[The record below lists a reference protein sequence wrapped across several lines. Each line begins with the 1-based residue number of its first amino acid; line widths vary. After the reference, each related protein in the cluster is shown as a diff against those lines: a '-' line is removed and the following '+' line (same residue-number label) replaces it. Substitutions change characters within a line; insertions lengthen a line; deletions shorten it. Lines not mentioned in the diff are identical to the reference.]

1 MKNIIALKHKDGWY
15 IKNIQYFKVK
25 TKSELLQ
32 YIKESKCSVDNLV
45 CDKERI
51 FASGK

>member
-1 MKNIIALKHKDGWY
+1 MKNIIALKCKDGWY
-15 IKNIQYFKVK
+15 IKNIRYSKVK

-32 YIKESKCSVDNLV
+32 YIKENGCSIDKLI